1 LVRFTY
7 ALELPIPDRAGA
19 TAEFS
24 HNRPRADTYRRR
36 LSTGADTTGSDTV
49 AEPDV
54 RRYLLMQGFEYVSYE
69 TFGRRFF
76 EVAVTEERVGAA
88 FAAIAGSQF
97 DMPPMAQG
105 PGGIAKVSANVTI
118 KQPQVTRNV
127 DDSITF
133 DIHIPL
139 LIDLLLDLRIDKQR
153 FTVDGDIGLTATA
166 RAAEPLLLI
175 VDVAKPRPS
184 DITVHVSSKSIRGEL
199 LRVIAGVDGEIRRF
213 IAQYVR
219 EEIDTP
225 ESQAAQVI
233 DVAQQLDQTWKGI

>member
-36 LSTGADTTGSDTV
+36 LSAGADTTGSDTV